1 MVGALVVQRREEM
14 GLSQYELAKR
24 AGLPQ
29 GHLSKIEGG
38 EFALP
43 RRPTRDK
50 LGRVLKLSEGDFFR
64 AAGVLPAEDGGK
76 PLGEPVTT
84 NNPTSPPLSIPSLF
98 SIVDQL
104 DEVRVIRLD
113 QLVSA
118 GPGDAIPQG
127 VEYRARIPG
136 RKRRTPLYAVT
147 ATGTCMEP
155 IILPGDEVLFDA
167 ERPAEPG
174 HTVVAVID
182 NEDAVVK
189 RLVEDKGARFLLSED
204 GNHRIPVDERVRIV
218 GVVVLSQH
226 RFL

>member
-1 MVGALVVQRREEM
+1 MAMVGQLVRENRM
-14 GLSQYELAKR
+14 ARGLTQTELAQKT
-24 AGLPQ
+24 GLRQ
-29 GHLSKIEGG
+29 TYISQVEKG
-38 EFALP
+38 EIAVPRDHNLDALGSALDL
-43 RRPTRDK
+43 TRQ
-50 LGRVLKLSEGDFFR
+50 DFYR
-64 AAGVLPAEDGGK
+64 AAGMLDGIEDA
-76 PLGEPVTT
+76 PR
-84 NNPTSPPLSIPSLF
+84 TSVEQHVVYDAPPPSLF

-155 IILPGDEVLFDA
+155 GIRPGDEVLFDA
-167 ERPAEPG
+167 ERLAEPG

-189 RLVEDKGARFLLSED
+189 RLVEEAGVRYLLSED
-204 GNHRIPVDERVRIV
+204 GNHRIPVDGRVRIV
-218 GVVVLSQH
+218 GVVVLSQR